1 MAAITNTYTRFDA
14 KGVRE
19 DLSNVI
25 YQISPEETPFMS
37 NIGRENVKNTFY
49 EWQTDDLAAASTTN
63 AQVEG
68 DDITQFT
75 SATPTV
81 RIGNYTQIS
90 RKDVIISG
98 TLESVDKAGR
108 RSELSY
114 QMAKRSAELKRDME
128 TTMLA
133 NQAAAA
139 GDTANA
145 RKTGALLA
153 FLKTNTNEGTG
164 GGDPSY
170 TSIPT
175 AARTDATTTNLR
187 SFSETLLKD
196 VIQKVW
202 TEGGKPSIVM
212 AGPVNKQNLSR
223 MAGIAG
229 QRYNVQGDKPST
241 IIGAADIY
249 VSDFGNVS
257 IVANRFQRERDVF
270 VLDPEYASVAYLRP
284 FQTVE
289 LAKTG
294 DAEKRMLLVEW
305 GLKVMNEKAH
315 GAVYDLNSTIQT
327 GA

>member
-19 DLSNVI
+19 ELSNVI

-37 NIGRENVKNTFY
+37 NIGKENVKNTFF
-49 EWQTDDLAAASTTN
+49 EWQTDDLAAAVSTN
-63 AQVEG
+63 AQIEG
-68 DDITQFT
+68 DDITAFT
-75 SATPTV
+75 AATPTV
-81 RIGNYTQIS
+81 RLGNYTQIS

-108 RSELSY
+108 RSECSY
-114 QMAKRSAELKRDME
+114 QMAKKSAELKRDME
-128 TTMLA
+128 TAMLS

-139 GDTANA
+139 GSTSAA

-153 FLKTNTNEGTG
+153 FLKTNTSEGTG
-164 GGDPSY
+164 GSDPSY
-170 TSIPT
+170 TSIPD
-175 AARTDATTTNLR
+175 AARTDATTTELR
-187 SFSETLLKD
+187 SFSEVLLKD

-202 TEGGKPSIVM
+202 TQGGKPSIVM
-212 AGPVNKQNLSR
+212 AGPINKQNLSK
-223 MAGIAG
+223 MAGIAS
-229 QRYNVQGDKPST
+229 QRFNATGAKPST

-270 VLDPEYASVAYLRP
+270 VIDPQYASVAYLRP

-305 GLKVMNEKAH
+305 GLKVNTEKAH
-315 GAVYDLNSTIQT
+315 GVVADLNSVLQ
-327 GA
+327 